1 MRTRTIVSPRAT
13 DGAGSRSES
22 IMMVPFS
29 SRTAL
34 ALLGLAGLLLLPAGA
49 AAQAAAA
56 SQAKSGPM
64 AVDACAVLTAAELEQ
79 ALGHKV
85 KPQRVPPNT
94 PTSAGVSVCMYAS
107 PTGRQTLSVTT
118 HAPEAVVRTH
128 AGTLQGYYDS
138 IKTSNANLTGKPPQV
153 LPGAGRHATYFMN
166 PRDSGDVIL
175 VLRRDCVVTIN
186 ISSLK
191 GRDEALAIAKAAG
204 S

>member
-1 MRTRTIVSPRAT
+1 
-13 DGAGSRSES
+13 
-22 IMMVPFS
+22 MMVPS
-29 SRTAL
+29 TSRTARAAL
-34 ALLGLAGLLLLPAGA
+34 AVACVLLLPAAA

-56 SQAKSGPM
+56 SQAKSGPR
-64 AVDACAVLTAAELEQ
+64 AVDACAVLTAAELEE

-118 HAPEAVVRTH
+118 HAPDAVARTH
-128 AGTLQGYYDS
+128 AGTLQGYYES

-153 LPGAGRHATYFMN
+153 LPGAARHATYFVN
-166 PRDSGDVIL
+166 PRDAGDVIL

-186 ISSLK
+186 ISGLK
-191 GRDEALAIAKAAG
+191 SKDEALALAKAAA